1 MSKPFRAVIEDL
13 LGALPQRHE
22 ATLHREASLGSAIR
36 AGLATLVSV
45 GWLSFGQSDITASKA
60 GRGGHV
66 VFFQSILP
74 TIGPGAIEARADESL
89 LYGTENEKQLYLP
102 NDKFWQEI
110 AEECVEE
117 GIGVSMFLGNSR
129 HIDVASIGTSESC
142 CIHSEC

>member
-1 MSKPFRAVIEDL
+1 LSIPFRAVIEDL
-13 LGALPQRHE
+13 LEALPQRHE
-22 ATLHREASLGSAIR
+22 ATPHREASLGSAIR

-45 GWLSFGQSDITASKA
+45 AGWLLFERSDITASKA

-66 VFFQSILP
+66 VLFQSILP
-74 TIGPGAIEARADESL
+74 TIGPGAIEARVDESL

-102 NDKFWQEI
+102 SDKFWQEI

-129 HIDVASIGTSESC
+129 HIDVASIGSS
-142 CIHSEC
+142 